1 MRAVLDPNVLISAV
15 LSGTGSPA
23 KALRAWLGGEYD
35 LVISPRLIAELERV
49 LAHPKTARRVTSAEA
64 GELVEL
70 LRRNAEE
77 VDDPRGPATVTSADP
92 DDDCLIALAQAAH
105 AVIVSGDA
113 HLVDLADRAPVHSP
127 AGFLTLLS
135 SQL

>member
-1 MRAVLDPNVLISAV
+1 MLDPNVLISAV

-23 KALRAWLGGEYD
+23 KAHG
-35 LVISPRLIAELERV
+35 
-49 LAHPKTARRVTSAEA
+49 
-64 GELVEL
+64 
-70 LRRNAEE
+70 
-77 VDDPRGPATVTSADP
+77 PRGPATVTSADP

-113 HLVDLADRAPVHSP
+113 HLLDLADRAPVHSP